1 MIFFQF
7 FSSEIFNI
15 KLILTKYSSEN
26 NNFKIFAKSLNPIVQ
41 FYVITFKFW
50 RNILQGPLKCLCL
63 QMLSQKVFFFYF
75 SICLK
80 LSMLTN
86 QQRQNNDLKIAST
99 SRLEG
104 KRLCLVWL
112 NLQFLGVQSLVFSL
126 HDVACESLR
135 LAFSESTQ

>member
-1 MIFFQF
+1 MSLSANAVSKSFISIF
-7 FSSEIFNI
+7 EIV
-15 KLILTKYSSEN
+15 
-26 NNFKIFAKSLNPIVQ
+26 LN
-41 FYVITFKFW
+41 
-50 RNILQGPLKCLCL
+50 
-63 QMLSQKVFFFYF
+63 
-75 SICLK
+75 

-86 QQRQNNDLKIAST
+86 QQRQNNDLQIAST

-112 NLQFLGVQSLVFSL
+112 NLQFLGVQSLVSSL

>member
-1 MIFFQF
+1 M
-7 FSSEIFNI
+7 
-15 KLILTKYSSEN
+15 
-26 NNFKIFAKSLNPIVQ
+26 SLSANAVS
-41 FYVITFKFW
+41 K
-50 RNILQGPLKCLCL
+50 K
-63 QMLSQKVFFFYF
+63 FFFYF
-75 SICLK
+75 SICLE

-112 NLQFLGVQSLVFSL
+112 NLQFLGVQSLVSSL